1 MAFDQITPERNP
13 TTADFPAPIYD
24 SFDHAPEDNV
34 DFQARF
40 WLENGTP
47 GEKIIVGIP
56 TYART
61 WRITSENQV
70 ATGRPPV
77 VAEGPGAEGPHTR
90 TLGLLSFGEVCSR
103 FSENFANLPK
113 VSRAV
118 DVTKKYGNYGYL
130 AYNPETKADG
140 IWIGH
145 EDPESAATKAL
156 YVNTKGLGG
165 IAIFDLSYDDY
176 IGTCTGNKF
185 PIVRAVRSNL

>member
-13 TTADFPAPIYD
+13 ETADFPAPIYD
-24 SFDHAPEDNV
+24 SFDHVPEDNV

-56 TYART
+56 TYAHT
-61 WRITSENQV
+61 WRITSKNQV
-70 ATGRPPV
+70 AGKPPV
-77 VAEGPGAEGPHTR
+77 VTEGPGAEGPHTR
-90 TLGLLSFGEVCSR
+90 IPGLLSYGEVCSR
-103 FSENFANLPK
+103 FTEDFANSPK
-113 VSRAV
+113 VSRVV
-118 DVTKKYGNYGYL
+118 DDTKKYGNYGYL
-130 AYNPETKADG
+130 SYNPTTKTDG

-156 YVNTKGLGG
+156 YVKTKGLGG

-176 IGTCTGNKF
+176 KGTCTGDKF